1 MVKNDVTSRP
11 DLLGKS
17 DISDTSEDN
26 STADSRLREAL
37 QLIRVIVKF
46 HPRLFAI
53 AVSGA
58 AVFAVC
64 TVGSSIGVRWMV
76 DRVIL
81 IRFNEGE
88 LDTSAIIIGACLV
101 IGIGLVRAAGV
112 VIRRSFA
119 GRTEWRTAESIT
131 NQVLDHVVAQPIT
144 WHRKRMTGDIVARC
158 GVDSDASV
166 SILAPL
172 PFASSVLVMMLV
184 SSIWMLSVDVP
195 LGVLAIV
202 VFPILLILN
211 ISYQKRI
218 DRFYA
223 LAQDELGEL
232 SQAVHESFDGVMV
245 VKSFGAE
252 NRETER
258 LAVITSRLRN
268 ARIDAVSVRS
278 SFEAAIDAIPSLI
291 NITLIVLGAIRVKTG
306 AMTVGDLT
314 SFIYLFTLLVF
325 PLRIIGYLF
334 SEIPHSVAGWRRV
347 REVLDEPV
355 GQDPNELIRQP
366 KFGVA
371 LSCENLNFS
380 HTSENSVLK
389 DLSLEILTGRT
400 VAIVGATGCG
410 KTTLLHLLSGLI
422 ESDSGT
428 ISVQPG
434 GVGLVFQ
441 EAFLFAESLRFN
453 ITLDSS
459 ITDAQVNKSL
469 RIAECT
475 DFVNDLTN
483 GLDTIM
489 GERGVSLSGGQ
500 RQRIALARAIAHN
513 RGVLLLDDT
522 TSALDPATE
531 ARVVNNLREMS
542 LTATNTTNKTTVVI
556 VASRPSTIA
565 LADEVLYLRNGQI
578 ADHAPH
584 GVLYT
589 RNSEYRE
596 LINAFEHDRHE

>member
-1 MVKNDVTSRP
+1 MVENDVADVSGA
-11 DLLGKS
+11 L
-17 DISDTSEDN
+17 DISNLTES
-26 STADSRLREAL
+26 SSGTDSRLREAF

-46 HPRLFAI
+46 HPKLFTI

-58 AVFAVC
+58 AVFAIC

-81 IRFNEGE
+81 IRFQEGR
-88 LDTSAIIIGACLV
+88 LDTTAILIGACLV
-101 IGIGLVRAAGV
+101 IGIGLIRAAGV
-112 VIRRSFA
+112 IVRRSYA

-131 NQVLDHVVAQPIT
+131 NRVLDHVVAQPIS

-166 SILAPL
+166 TILAPL

-184 SSIWMLSVDVP
+184 SSVWMLSVDIP

-202 VFPILLILN
+202 VFPILLMLN
-211 ISYQKRI
+211 ISYQKKI

-223 LAQDELGEL
+223 LAQDELGAL

-252 NRETER
+252 NRETDR

-268 ARIDAVSVRS
+268 ARVEAVSVRS
-278 SFEAAIDAIPSLI
+278 TFEAAIDAIPSLI
-291 NITLIVLGAIRVKTG
+291 NITLIVLGAIRVKSG
-306 AMTVGDLT
+306 AMSVGDLT

-347 REVLDEPV
+347 REVLDEPI
-355 GQDPNELIRQP
+355 GRDPHDVIRIA
-366 KFGVA
+366 KTGVA
-371 LSCENLNFS
+371 LSCENINYS
-380 HTSENSVLK
+380 HTSDNPVLR
-389 DLSLEILTGRT
+389 DLSLEILSGRT

-422 ESDSGT
+422 ECDSGN

-459 ITDAQVNKSL
+459 ITDTQIDNSL

-475 DFVNDLTN
+475 EFINDLTN

-500 RQRIALARAIAHN
+500 RQRIALARAIAQN
-513 RGVLLLDDT
+513 RAVLLLDDT

-531 ARVVNNLREMS
+531 ARVVNNLREMAT
-542 LTATNTTNKTTVVI
+542 TARNTTTVVI

-565 LADEVLYLRNGQI
+565 LADEVLYMRNGQI
-578 ADHAPH
+578 VDHARH
-584 GVLYT
+584 DVLYS
-589 RNSEYRE
+589 RNNDYRE
-596 LINAFEHDRHE
+596 LINAFEHDRNE